1 MRDIIQQEN
10 NIEFAFEGHR
20 YWNLRRWLIAQQ
32 TMNEKQYGWNVLGTT
47 EQAFYNYETGPIV
60 VWSKNKFIAPRDYL
74 DPIDA
79 EEILISGMVQNPG
92 WGGK

>member
-1 MRDIIQQEN
+1 
-10 NIEFAFEGHR
+10 
-20 YWNLRRWLIAQQ
+20 
-32 TMNEKQYGWNVLGTT
+32 
-47 EQAFYNYETGPIV
+47 V